1 MNKATVI
8 VIGSAEPLASAVK
21 RVKEKKYSVI
31 GVHEWPQGDYLM
43 IPMYCIDPVS
53 TSFQSQH
60 K

>member
-1 MNKATVI
+1 
-8 VIGSAEPLASAVK
+8 VK